1 MAEEM
6 NGAQLLVESLLA
18 NGVKN
23 VYGLVGIPVTDV
35 ARLMEL
41 KGIDFYGFRRED
53 AAVEAAAIAGYL
65 TGRPG
70 FALTV
75 SAPGFLNGLVALK
88 EATQNCFPMV
98 LMSGSSDRALIDMD
112 RGEYEG
118 LDQYNVAKPLC
129 KAAYRIDKP
138 EDVGLGVA
146 RAIRTAMTGRPGGV
160 YLDLPGEMLG
170 EMCDLDD
177 PMSTIQVPVDPAPAM
192 EPSDEAIARA
202 VEVLK
207 SAKQP
212 AILIGKG
219 AAYAKAEDQIR
230 DFVESTNIPFVP
242 MSMAK
247 GVLPDGH
254 KSSAVAARSLALGQ
268 SDVIILMG
276 ARLNWLLSN
285 GASPKPFG
293 KDVKFIQIDIDG
305 EEIDSNRHIA
315 APLVGDMVSV
325 LKKFVPAVKAS
336 GYKAPQ
342 EWLDQIAAKRAA
354 NVEKMSKRCEAGRD
368 REPMGFY
375 GALLPIKELIA
386 EHPDTYLVSEGANT
400 LDMGRDIID
409 ILQPRHRLDTGT
421 WGVMGVGL
429 PYAVGAAVE
438 TGRPVIALEGD
449 SAFGFDGMEMDTIC
463 RYNLP
468 VTVVIANN
476 GGVYNGIDH
485 KIGDETIKQHVPTYL
500 GFSHYEKISE
510 AFGGNA
516 YEVHNSTEMA
526 QALKESYESGK
537 PTIINAILSEKM
549 GAESGHIGHLNP
561 VVFHEGMEGY
571 VAPEPK
577 TK

>member
-1 MAEEM
+1 MTEKM
-6 NGAQLLVESLLA
+6 NGAQLLVESLVA

-35 ARLMEL
+35 ARLMEY
-41 KGIDFYGFRRED
+41 KGIHFYGFRRED

-65 TGRPG
+65 TGKPG

-98 LMSGSSDRALIDMD
+98 MMSGSSDRALVDMD

-118 LDQYNVAKPLC
+118 LDQYNIAKPLC

-146 RAIRTAMTGRPGGV
+146 RAIRTALTGRPGGV
-160 YLDLPGEMLG
+160 YLDIPGEMLG
-170 EMCDLDD
+170 EFINSDID
-177 PMSTIQVPVDPAPAM
+177 PMSTIQVPVDPAPAQ
-192 EPSDEAIARA
+192 EPSDEAIQRA
-202 VEVLK
+202 VDVLTN
-207 SAKQP
+207 AKQP

-219 AAYAKAEDQIR
+219 AAYAKAEDQVR

-254 KSSAVAARSLALGQ
+254 KCSAAAARSLALGQ
-268 SDVIILMG
+268 SDVIVLVG

-293 KDVKFIQIDIDG
+293 RDVKFIQIDIDG
-305 EEIDSNRHIA
+305 EEIDSNRHIE

-325 LKKFVPAVKAS
+325 FKKLIPAVKAT

-342 EWLDQIAAKRAA
+342 EWIDQIEAKRSA
-354 NVEKMSKRCEAGRD
+354 NEAKMNARYEAGRD

-400 LDMGRDIID
+400 LDMGRNVID
-409 ILQPRHRLDTGT
+409 IFEPRHRLDTGT

-449 SAFGFDGMEMDTIC
+449 SAFGFDAMEMETIC
-463 RYNLP
+463 RYKLP
-468 VTVVIANN
+468 VIVVVVNN
-476 GGVYNGIDH
+476 GGIYNAKGAELN
-485 KIGDETIKQHVPTYL
+485 GMFGPTFL
-500 GFSHYEKISE
+500 APEGHYEMLSS
-510 AFGGNA
+510 AFGGRA
-516 YEVHNSTEMA
+516 YEARNSAELTKY
-526 QALKESYESGK
+526 LKEAYESGE
-537 PTIINAILSEKM
+537 PTIINAVLDPNM

-571 VAPEPK
+571 VAPK
-577 TK
+577 AA